1 MLASFAVL
9 LFASTALAL
18 DTQQLQAE
26 AMRALTPQSIVVG
39 VVFILVGLFFTF
51 LGYRFFRPVLFFAGF
66 ALFAIIVYVGIIN
79 LAPPKQ
85 GGDEIMSILYVVI
98 IVVVGLVGG
107 ILFAIFWRLGMFAIG
122 LVGGFFLAMFV
133 LTLVPDGI
141 IPNNIFRA
149 LFIVVIALICSF
161 LVFKFERPV
170 VIIATSVIGAFLAI
184 LGIDFFAR
192 TQFATAMSM
201 FLSGQHGYRP
211 DARTYGM
218 LAGVAVLAALG
229 MVVQFR
235 YHKGLFRRDKSAA
248 NTSNRAD
255 NV

>member
-1 MLASFAVL
+1 MISLALYL
-9 LFASTALAL
+9 LFVSSVLAL
-18 DTQQLQAE
+18 DANQLQAE
-26 AMRALTPQSIVVG
+26 AVQALTPQSIVVG
-39 VVFILVGLFFTF
+39 IAFIIVGIFFTF
-51 LGYRFFRPVLFFAGF
+51 FGFRFFRPVLFFAGF
-66 ALFAIIVYVGIIN
+66 ALFGIIAYIGEINISPLDPNGDDIKRIVY
-79 LAPPKQ
+79 L
-85 GGDEIMSILYVVI
+85 VI

-107 ILFAIFWRLGMFAIG
+107 ILFAIFWRLGLWAVG

-133 LTLVPDGI
+133 LTLVPNGI
-141 IPNNIFRA
+141 VPENIFRA

-161 LVFKFERPV
+161 LVFKFERPT
-170 VIIATSVIGAFLAI
+170 VIISTSVIGAFLTI
-184 LGIDFFAR
+184 LGVDFFAR
-192 TQFATAMSM
+192 TQFASAMSM
-201 FLSGQHGYRP
+201 FLSGKNGYSP

-235 YHKGLFRRDKSAA
+235 FFKGLFNKDKGAA